1 MVFMLKKLTK
11 REKYAIYALSGAVI
25 LFILIQFV
33 IFPSIDKRRRL
44 KRTIQ
49 VKENLLLEMINLKS
63 DYDAV
68 EKRTSLAKVNFENRE
83 KDFTLFSFLDSLTG
97 KARIKEYVT
106 YMKPST
112 TVQKNNSYKISQVE
126 MKFKGLT
133 LEQLTTYLH
142 MVETSKNMVR
152 IERLSISKTGKQEG
166 FVDAVLQVET
176 VEK

>member
-1 MVFMLKKLTK
+1 MLKKLTK
-11 REKYAIYALSGAVI
+11 REKYVIYALSGAVV
-25 LFILIQFV
+25 LFILIQFI
-33 IFPSIDKRRRL
+33 IFPTIDKRKRL
-44 KRTIQ
+44 KRTLQI
-49 VKENLLLEMINLKS
+49 KENLLSEMIDLRS

-68 EKRTSLAKVNFENRE
+68 EKRTNLAKASFENRE
-83 KDFTLFSFLDSLTG
+83 KDFTLFSFLDGLTG

-106 YMKPST
+106 YMKTSS

-142 MVETSKNMVR
+142 MVETSKNMVNVK
-152 IERLSISKTGKQEG
+152 RLSISKTGKQEG